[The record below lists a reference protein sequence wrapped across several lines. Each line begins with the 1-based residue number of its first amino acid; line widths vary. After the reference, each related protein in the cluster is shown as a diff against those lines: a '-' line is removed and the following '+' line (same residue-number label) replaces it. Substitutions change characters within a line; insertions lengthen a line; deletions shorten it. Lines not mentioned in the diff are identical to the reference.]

1 MICSLLLLLEPL
13 LDLVLSW
20 LPLYTLGKTSLWML
34 LVIEGK
40 LAVTLGRRLDS
51 YLDLLDVDVP
61 RLVGADKAAKAFV
74 GPFITG
80 LRSAKPLLQYTQT
93 DKVQVQTLCKDYLA
107 TLDKLLPQQE
117 APKALPTTASLPV
130 SIPPKKPRAKAKAFS
145 WTVSV
150 QLLMKKASK
159 AEPALYFPHK
169 VWFEPTTKL
178 LYWEASGDDRC
189 QSGRLVSVRQQSRA
203 SLTLLVE
210 LEGDSKLLR
219 FSDSDTF
226 DTWRTE
232 VTKALG

>member
-1 MICSLLLLLEPL
+1 
-13 LDLVLSW
+13 
-20 LPLYTLGKTSLWML
+20 ML

-51 YLDLLDVDVP
+51 YLDLLDIDLP
-61 RLVGADKAAKAFV
+61 RLIGADKAAKALV

-80 LRSAKPLLQYTQT
+80 LRNAKPLLQSTQT
-93 DKVQVQTLCKDYLA
+93 SQPQVHALCKDYLA
-107 TLDKLLPQQE
+107 TLEKLLPQQE
-117 APKALPTTASLPV
+117 PPKSLPTTASLPV
-130 SIPPKKPRAKAKAFS
+130 SLPPKKPRAKAKAFS

-189 QSGRLVSVRQQSRA
+189 QSGRLLGVRQQSRA
-203 SLTLLVE
+203 SLTLLAE

-219 FSDSDTF
+219 FSDSNTF

-232 VTKALG
+232 VTKALE